1 MQDGGGGIVELDP
14 IVAVLND
21 ERELDEFMRGVET
34 VGRVVNRHPD
44 LNAGD
49 LLALADAIEANA
61 GGPFDLGVAAA
72 YRALGE

>member
-1 MQDGGGGIVELDP
+1 MQDGPGDIVELDP

-21 ERELDEFMRGVET
+21 ERELDEFMHGVET
-34 VGRVVNRHPD
+34 VGRVMARNPCP
-44 LNAGD
+44 NPGD

-61 GGPFDLGVAAA
+61 GGPFDRGVAAA